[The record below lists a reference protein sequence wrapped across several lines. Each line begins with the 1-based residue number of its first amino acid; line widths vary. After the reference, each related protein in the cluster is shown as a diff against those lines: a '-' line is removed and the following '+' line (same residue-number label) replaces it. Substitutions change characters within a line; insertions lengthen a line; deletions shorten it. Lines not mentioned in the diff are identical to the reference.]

1 MIIADKNGLS
11 FELNSNDF
19 TAKIINSPNAQGSI
33 FIPRSIKHLKQE
45 YIITKIGI
53 GSFKCNKKI
62 TTIRFPN
69 NSELCTIDKCAF
81 YNSTLTSIQI
91 PPHVSSIG
99 EHAFFLCFNLKE
111 IIFSEDSE
119 LKSIDKDVFARSSVE
134 QIFIPP
140 SIEFLGE
147 GWCCGTP
154 KLTRILISKGNK
166 HFAYADN
173 EKKMI
178 ACKSDISSD
187 VFDVLVFVSRD
198 VKSVIVPSEIKEIR
212 SFAFDECHHLKSVL
226 FNDDSE
232 LKYINKYAFYH
243 STIEYLQIP
252 KNVEELKN
260 GWCCC
265 VPKLN
270 KISISP
276 LNTRFIFDGKNLIFG
291 KSNEKSTD
299 FDVLVFAFR
308 DIKSA
313 IIPSCIQKISPFAFD
328 ECDNLKTI
336 EFSENSELSSIGEG
350 AFSCSSLEK
359 ISIPNHVKCIKEE
372 TFSECKHLKSI
383 EFSDNSELVSI
394 ESKAFIG
401 SSLESISI
409 PSSLEELKNEWCSCT
424 SELIN
429 VSLSPKN
436 KHFSF
441 IDDDKKMIAFKSDI
455 SKENFD
461 VLAFACRNIKKAFI
475 PSSIKQISP
484 FSFSRCLFLRSIE
497 FTEDSELYEINERAF
512 SGSLLMHAFI
522 PDNVRKIGEFAFCG
536 CEILQK
542 IEFTCKSKL
551 CLVEE
556 GAFSYSS
563 LNGIIIPKN
572 VNKISNASFINC
584 WCLKAVELLGDELIL
599 CQRCF
604 DKCQNF
610 ALLSM
615 PNSRVIHI
623 STLVMPSVSSN
634 CAILVSTGT
643 KLNLFCP

>member
-33 FIPRSIKHLKQE
+33 FIPRSIKHHKQE
-45 YIITKIGI
+45 YVITKIGI
-53 GSFKCNKKI
+53 GSFKSNKKI
-62 TTIRFPN
+62 TTITFPN

-91 PPHVSSIG
+91 PSHVSSIG

-111 IIFSEDSE
+111 IIFTEDSE

-147 GWCCGTP
+147 GWCCGTS

-166 HFAYADN
+166 HFSYADK
-173 EKKMI
+173 EKKMVV
-178 ACKSDISSD
+178 CKSDINSD

-212 SFAFDECHHLKSVL
+212 SFAFDECYHLKSVL
-226 FNDDSE
+226 FADDSE
-232 LKYINKYAFYH
+232 LKSINRYAFYH

-252 KNVEELKN
+252 NNVEELKN

-265 VPKLN
+265 VAKLN
-270 KISISP
+270 KVSISP
-276 LNTRFIFDGKNLIFG
+276 LNTRFIFNGTDLIFG

-308 DIKSA
+308 DIKRA
-313 IIPSCIQKISPFAFD
+313 IIPSSIQTISPFAFD

-350 AFSCSSLEK
+350 AFSCSSLKK

-372 TFSECKHLKSI
+372 TFSECRHLKLI
-383 EFSDNSELVSI
+383 EFSDDSELVSI

-401 SSLESISI
+401 SSLECISI
-409 PSSLEELKNEWCSCT
+409 PSSLEKLKNDWCSCT
-424 SELIN
+424 SKLFN
-429 VSLSPKN
+429 VLLSPKN
-436 KHFSF
+436 KRFSF

-461 VLAFACRNIKKAFI
+461 VLEFACRNIKKAFI
-475 PSSIKQISP
+475 PSSIKQISS

-497 FTEDSELYEINERAF
+497 FSKDSELYEINERAF
-512 SGSLLMHAFI
+512 SGSFLMHVFI

-536 CEILQK
+536 CEILQT
-542 IEFTCKSKL
+542 IEFTNNSKL

-563 LNGIIIPKN
+563 LKGIIIPKS
-572 VNKISNASFINC
+572 VNKISNATFINC

-599 CQRCF
+599 GQRCF

-623 STLVMPSVSSN
+623 STLVIPSVSSN

-643 KLNLFCP
+643 KINLFCP